1 MTQGTL
7 EDYRRVYDMLED
19 AESRDIYLK
28 RLNWLVSRQKR
39 YIDSIVTTYLPGI
52 PLYTGKSPAD
62 LRDSMPKDRKVI
74 LYGAGMAGKI
84 ILPYWQD
91 DERFA
96 GFCSRTKEKQKNG
109 YCGWPVMSPEELL
122 SRKEFNV
129 IVSTTMADKEIKQIL
144 LDGGYPQDQVYSL
157 IEYYK
162 YEDPDQYFSP
172 DFMYYGEEEI
182 LIDAG
187 CLNLASSLVFKKHC
201 KHVKRIY
208 AFEPDPECYQ
218 ICLERK
224 RRESLSEAELFPYGT
239 WSERR
244 TLYFKTTAGGA
255 SRICTNGEN
264 SIAVIPIDEAVPS
277 GERITMIKMD
287 IEGSELEALKGAKRT
302 IQRHKPKLAICI
314 YHKPGDMTAI
324 PLYIKELVPEYRLY
338 IRHHSN
344 YANETV
350 LYAVMP

>member
-1 MTQGTL
+1 
-7 EDYRRVYDMLED
+7 
-19 AESRDIYLK
+19 
-28 RLNWLVSRQKR
+28 
-39 YIDSIVTTYLPGI
+39 
-52 PLYTGKSPAD
+52 
-62 LRDSMPKDRKVI
+62 
-74 LYGAGMAGKI
+74 
-84 ILPYWQD
+84 
-91 DERFA
+91 
-96 GFCSRTKEKQKNG
+96 
-109 YCGWPVMSPEELL
+109 MSPEELL

-224 RRESLSEAELFPYGT
+224 RRESLSEAELFH
-239 WSERR
+239 
-244 TLYFKTTAGGA
+244 GA
-255 SRICTNGEN
+255 SGEH
-264 SIAVIPIDEAVPS
+264 STLRQPQTELPVYVRMEKTASPS
-277 GERITMIKMD
+277 FPLTRRCPP
-287 IEGSELEALKGAKRT
+287 GSAL
-302 IQRHKPKLAICI
+302 P
-314 YHKPGDMTAI
+314 
-324 PLYIKELVPEYRLY
+324 
-338 IRHHSN
+338 
-344 YANETV
+344 
-350 LYAVMP
+350 